1 MKREERKLTTKQ
13 TKKFSFGEYWDRYS
27 TITILALMVAVFGAL
42 RPASFLTGGNLVK
55 VMEQSSIT
63 ILLGLGEFF
72 AILLGGI
79 DLSVSSIMALSGA
92 LTAQLMVNMGLHPV
106 VAVLLGIVVFGTLIG
121 MVNGLLVTA
130 TGLPPF
136 IITLGTQ
143 AILRSLVYIVTDARA
158 VSGLPAAFSKT
169 VGGKLGG
176 IVPVPIVVALITAVA
191 LTFFTVK
198 SQSGRNLYALGGN
211 SQSAWYAG
219 IAVKKHTI
227 LAFAISGLCASLA
240 GMVNI
245 ARLAAAE
252 PNAGT
257 GYETYAIEAV
267 IIGGA
272 SFFGGIGKIPKVV
285 IGGLIIGVINNG
297 LNMVGVSS
305 YYQQLA
311 MGCLLILAVTLD
323 RFFGASRKNG

>member
-1 MKREERKLTTKQ
+1 MKTK
-13 TKKFSFGEYWDRYS
+13 TIEKKKFTFSDYWDRYS
-27 TITILALMVAVFGAL
+27 TITILAIMIVVFGAL
-42 RPASFLTGGNLVK
+42 RPSSFLTTGNLVK
-55 VMEQSSIT
+55 IMEQSSIT

-92 LTAQLMVNMGLHPV
+92 MTAKLMINAGFDPWLAILV
-106 VAVLLGIVVFGTLIG
+106 GIVFFGLFVG
-121 MVNGLLVTA
+121 LVNGVLVTA

-158 VSGLPAAFSKT
+158 VSGLPASFST
-169 VGGKLGG
+169 SIGGKLFGV
-176 IVPVPIVVALITAVA
+176 VPVPIIVALVAAAV

-198 SQSGRNLYALGGN
+198 CQSGRNLYALGGN
-211 SQSAWYAG
+211 TQSAWYAG
-219 IAVKKHTI
+219 ITVKKHTI
-227 LAFAISGLCASLA
+227 IAFAISGLCAALA

-272 SFFGGIGKIPKVV
+272 SFFGGIGKIPKVI

-311 MGCLLILAVTLD
+311 MGCLLIIAVTLD
-323 RFFGASRKNG
+323 RFFGASRKS

>member
-1 MKREERKLTTKQ
+1 MKTIEK
-13 TKKFSFGEYWDRYS
+13 KKFTFSDYWDRYS
-27 TITILALMVAVFGAL
+27 TITILALMIIVFGVL
-42 RPASFLTGGNLVK
+42 RPTSFLTPANLVK
-55 VMEQSSIT
+55 IMEQSSIT

-92 LTAQLMVNMGLHPV
+92 MTAQLMVNQGMHPFL
-106 VAVLLGIVVFGTLIG
+106 AVLLGVIVFGAFIG
-121 MVNGLLVTA
+121 VINGVLVTA

-158 VSGLPAAFSKT
+158 VSGLPASFSKT
-169 VGGKLGG
+169 IGGKLFGV
-176 IVPVPIVVALITAVA
+176 IPVPIIVALVTAA
-191 LTFFTVK
+191 LLTFLTVK
-198 SQSGRNLYALGGN
+198 CQSGRNLYALGGN

-219 IAVKKHTI
+219 IPVKKHII
-227 LAFAISGLCASLA
+227 LAFAISGVCAALA
-240 GMVNI
+240 GMVNV

-272 SFFGGIGKIPKVV
+272 SFFGGVGKVPKVI

-297 LNMVGVSS
+297 LNRVGRFSNDK
-305 YYQQLA
+305 QLA
-311 MGCLLILAVTLD
+311 IGCLLILAVTLD
-323 RFFGASRKNG
+323 RFFGASRKNS

>member
-1 MKREERKLTTKQ
+1 MKPIQ
-13 TKKFSFGEYWDRYS
+13 IKKFTFSDYWDRYS
-27 TITILALMVAVFGAL
+27 TVTILAAMILVFGAL
-42 RPASFLTGGNLVK
+42 QPASFLTGDNLIK

-92 LTAQLMVNMGLHPV
+92 FTAQLMVEAHLSPLM
-106 VAVLLGIVVFGTLIG
+106 AVLVGVVGVGVVIGIA
-121 MVNGLLVTA
+121 NGVLVTA

-143 AILRSLVYIVTDARA
+143 AILRSLVYIATDARA
-158 VSGLPAAFSKT
+158 VSGLPISFSKS
-169 VGGKLGG
+169 VGGKMFS
-176 IVPVPIVVALITAVA
+176 IVPVPIIVALLTAVV
-191 LTFFTVK
+191 LTFFTRK
-198 SQSGRNLYALGGN
+198 SQCGRNLYALGGN
-211 SQSAWYAG
+211 PQSAWYAG
-219 IAVKKHTI
+219 ITVKKHTI
-227 LAFAISGLCASLA
+227 IAFAISGLCAALA

-272 SFFGGIGKIPKVV
+272 SFFGGVGEIPKVV

-311 MGCLLILAVTLD
+311 MGCLLIIAVTLD
-323 RFFGASRKNG
+323 RFFGASRKS

>member
-1 MKREERKLTTKQ
+1 MKPIQ
-13 TKKFSFGEYWDRYS
+13 IKKFTFGDYWDRYS
-27 TITILALMVAVFGAL
+27 TVTILAAMILVFGAL
-42 RPASFLTGGNLVK
+42 QPASFLTGDNLIK

-92 LTAQLMVNMGLHPV
+92 FTAQLMVEAHLSPLM
-106 VAVLLGIVVFGTLIG
+106 AVLVGVVGVGVVIGIA
-121 MVNGLLVTA
+121 NGVLVTA

-143 AILRSLVYIVTDARA
+143 AILRSLVYIATDARA
-158 VSGLPAAFSKT
+158 VSGLPISFSKS
-169 VGGKLGG
+169 VGGKMFS
-176 IVPVPIVVALITAVA
+176 IIPVPIIVALLTAVV
-191 LTFFTVK
+191 LTFFTRK
-198 SQSGRNLYALGGN
+198 SQCGRNLYALGGN
-211 SQSAWYAG
+211 PQSAWYAG
-219 IAVKKHTI
+219 ITVKKHTI
-227 LAFAISGLCASLA
+227 IAFAISGLCAALA

-272 SFFGGIGKIPKVV
+272 SFFGGVGEIPKVV

-311 MGCLLILAVTLD
+311 MGCLLIVAVTLD
-323 RFFGASRKNG
+323 RFFGASRKS

>member
-1 MKREERKLTTKQ
+1 LKTK
-13 TKKFSFGEYWDRYS
+13 TIEKKKFTFSDYWDRYS
-27 TITILALMVAVFGAL
+27 TITILAIMIVVFGVL
-42 RPASFLTGGNLVK
+42 RPSSFLTTGNLVK
-55 VMEQSSIT
+55 IMEQSSIT

-92 LTAQLMVNMGLHPV
+92 VTAKLMINAGFDPWLAILV
-106 VAVLLGIVVFGTLIG
+106 GIVFFGLFVG
-121 MVNGLLVTA
+121 LVNGVLVTA

-158 VSGLPAAFSKT
+158 VSGLPASFST
-169 VGGKLGG
+169 SIGGKLFGV
-176 IVPVPIVVALITAVA
+176 VPVPIIVALVAAAV

-198 SQSGRNLYALGGN
+198 CQSGRNLYALGGN
-211 SQSAWYAG
+211 TQSAWYAG
-219 IAVKKHTI
+219 ITVKKHTI
-227 LAFAISGLCASLA
+227 IAFAISGLCAALA

-272 SFFGGIGKIPKVV
+272 SFFGGIGKIPKVI

-311 MGCLLILAVTLD
+311 MGCLLIIAVTLD
-323 RFFGASRKNG
+323 RFFGASRKS